1 MFSQFNPLE
10 RFLAFK
16 RIPIKI
22 VVMTAVASYLLQI
35 GAIFQGQPLYVIAFY
50 TILPWIPLLVF
61 EGLWKYEHYNWIAIF
76 AIVTALQVGHLGEH
90 FFQVTEYAFLNGT
103 LACPPPVDD
112 VVNARRA
119 AQAGL
124 RSPTDTPT
132 FISSQV
138 IVKPTDD
145 GAPLKNADGR
155 DVTGPPACGV
165 FGQLDFET
173 VHLVWDTLVWIT
185 ALALLMRFST
195 NIWLW
200 VAVVAASLHEME
212 HLFLGSI
219 YFFERAQ
226 VFNHLAV
233 LWGTTV
239 AGNIVTA
246 HPLGAETVATT
257 FYEAGGKQGI
267 MGQSGLVE
275 QVLFGSTGRFLFRPF
290 LHFGYNSLVVIPTTI
305 AFLSQVRHAYDE
317 YLAKVLPS
325 LTEEQL
331 VTTTTKLNE
340 LKFPRGAII
349 TRAA

>member
-1 MFSQFNPLE
+1 
-10 RFLAFK
+10 
-16 RIPIKI
+16 
-22 VVMTAVASYLLQI
+22 
-35 GAIFQGQPLYVIAFY
+35 
-50 TILPWIPLLVF
+50 
-61 EGLWKYEHYNWIAIF
+61 
-76 AIVTALQVGHLGEH
+76 
-90 FFQVTEYAFLNGT
+90 
-103 LACPPPVDD
+103 
-112 VVNARRA
+112 
-119 AQAGL
+119 
-124 RSPTDTPT
+124 
-132 FISSQV
+132 
-138 IVKPTDD
+138 
-145 GAPLKNADGR
+145 
-155 DVTGPPACGV
+155 
-165 FGQLDFET
+165 
-173 VHLVWDTLVWIT
+173 
-185 ALALLMRFST
+185 MRFST

-219 YFFERAQ
+219 YFFERVQ

-331 VTTTTKLNE
+331 VTTTTKLSE
-340 LKFPRGAII
+340 LKFPRGAVI
-349 TRAA
+349 TREGEPADRFYILTHGEAEVLHTTGDGHERVVSKIGPGQYFGEIGLMQGGQRTATVRALTDVTAMSLDRETFGSLMTQSEISRGELERVVRQRLAQSS